1 MMVQCFGEG
10 AGSGCGLGDGSEL
23 TPTVAGYNPK
33 KRRVASWAV
42 RPKIWMLLGVLRVA
56 RGACVV
62 QATSLKHPHG
72 FAFVSQP

>member
-33 KRRVASWAV
+33 KRRVASAELHNV
-42 RPKIWMLLGVLRVA
+42 
-56 RGACVV
+56 
-62 QATSLKHPHG
+62 
-72 FAFVSQP
+72 